1 MPDAKVSFDSYLNVR
16 NAYAPSFDPS
26 GERIAFLMDVTG
38 VPQVWLIDAKG
49 GWPRQLTYF
58 GERVSLVSWSPT
70 ANRLLFA
77 MDEGGSERH
86 QLYLADLDGGGE
98 IRALTDS
105 PKVMHIFGGWSPD
118 GESIAYA
125 SNERHPAHFDAY
137 VMDVS
142 DGDARMVFQRDGSN
156 SVAAWTPDGK
166 GLVIS
171 RDLTSRYNDLTY
183 LDLNTGDARPLSQD
197 GLATYSSLSWD
208 KQGKGIYLSTNRDR
222 EFSAL
227 AWMDAASGEL
237 AALAEPTW
245 DVEAVSLSPDGKRLA
260 YVADE
265 AGYSRLFVRD
275 LESQSEAA
283 VEGLPTGTLQNPRGP
298 AAVAWSPDGGTLAV
312 TANGVASN
320 ANIWLCDV
328 ASGDVRQLTHAD
340 AGGLDPAGFVEPQLV
355 QFTTFDGREVPAFL
369 YAPPNAKPDGA
380 NPVIMHVHGGP
391 EGQERPS
398 FNAQYQYFVSRGY
411 CVLAPNVRG
420 SSGYGRTYIHLDD
433 VRKRMDSVRDL
444 ESAWNWLRD
453 SGWADPKRV
462 AVMGGSYGGFM
473 VLSAI
478 TTYPDLW
485 AAAVELYGIANFET
499 FLENTSSYRR
509 KLRESEYGN
518 LEDDSEF
525 LREIS
530 PIHYVDRIRAPLL
543 VLHGATDPRVPISE
557 TEQIVK
563 ALSEQGKVVEYVRFE
578 DEGHGFVK
586 RGNRLTATSAVS
598 DFFDRHLPAPIGG
611 DAEIPSPLM
620 GEG

>member
-1 MPDAKVSFDSYLNVR
+1 MPNSQASFDSYLNVR
-16 NAYAPSFDPS
+16 SAYAPSFDPS
-26 GERIAFLMDVTG
+26 GERVAFLMDTTG
-38 VPQVWLIDAKG
+38 VPQVWLIDARG

-58 GERVSLVSWSPT
+58 SERVSLVQWSPT

-86 QLYLADLDGGGE
+86 QLHLIDFDDGGQP
-98 IRALTDS
+98 RALTDS
-105 PKVMHIFGGWSPD
+105 PSVMHIFGGWSPD

-125 SNERHPAHFDAY
+125 SNERHPAHFDVY
-137 VMDVS
+137 VMDVA
-142 DGDARMVFQRDGSN
+142 DGAGRMVFQRDGSN

-166 GLVIS
+166 GLVVS

-183 LDLNTGDARPLSQD
+183 LDLDTGDTRPLSQD
-197 GLATYSSLSWD
+197 GLATYASLSWD

-237 AALAEPTW
+237 AALAEPPW
-245 DVEAVSLSPDGKRLA
+245 DVEAASLSPDGKRLA
-260 YVADE
+260 YIADE

-275 LESQSEAA
+275 LESQSETA

-298 AAVAWSPDGGTLAV
+298 AAVAWSPDGKRLAV
-312 TANGVASN
+312 TANGATAN
-320 ANIWLCDV
+320 ANIWLYDV
-328 ASGDVRQLTHAD
+328 ESGAARQLTHAD
-340 AGGLDPAGFVEPQLV
+340 TGGIDGATFAEPQLV
-355 QFTTFDGREVPAFL
+355 QFPTFDGREAPAFL
-369 YAPPNAKPDGA
+369 YAPDGAKPDGTNA
-380 NPVIMHVHGGP
+380 VIMHVHGGP
-391 EGQERPS
+391 EGQERPA

-453 SGWADPKRV
+453 SGWADPERV

-478 TTYPDLW
+478 TTYPELW

-518 LEDDSEF
+518 LEDDGDF

-530 PIHYVDRIRAPLL
+530 PIHYVDKIRAPLL

-557 TEQIVK
+557 TEQIVA
-563 ALSEQGKVVEYVRFE
+563 ALQERGKVVEYVRFE

-598 DFFDRHLPAPIGG
+598 DFFDKHL
-611 DAEIPSPLM
+611 
-620 GEG
+620 